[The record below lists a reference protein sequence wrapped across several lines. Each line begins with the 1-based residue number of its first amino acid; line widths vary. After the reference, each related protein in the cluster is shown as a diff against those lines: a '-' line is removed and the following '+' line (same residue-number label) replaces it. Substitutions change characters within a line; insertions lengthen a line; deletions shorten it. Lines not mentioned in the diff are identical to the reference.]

1 MTAAV
6 VRTETGHDDQ
16 PLPNSAAVSGLSAS
30 VGALLHNPPEDN
42 PVIQA
47 KGRIE
52 RALR

>member
-1 MTAAV
+1 MTASVA
-6 VRTETGHDDQ
+6 RTETGHGDQ
-16 PLPNSAAVSGLSAS
+16 PLSAAVSGLSAS